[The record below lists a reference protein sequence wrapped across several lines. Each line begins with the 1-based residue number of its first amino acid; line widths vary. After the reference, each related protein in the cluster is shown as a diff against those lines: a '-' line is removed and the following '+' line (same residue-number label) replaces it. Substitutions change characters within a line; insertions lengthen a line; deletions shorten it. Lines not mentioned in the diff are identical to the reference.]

1 MAEIR
6 PFKGIFFNKEII
18 GDFSTVVAPPYDV
31 IDNEEQKALL
41 KESKYNVVR
50 LDLPQGSPATKY
62 NRARD
67 TLNEWLNKGV
77 LIREVEPAIYIYE
90 QEYDYKGSHKRRV
103 GFIALAKIEEFS
115 SGKIKAHEKTLK
127 GPKADRLQLLRACQ
141 TNLSQIFSLF
151 SDPEQKVDKI
161 LQEHMLVP
169 PKIDIV
175 KAGIS
180 HRLWVLSNGEAIN
193 EIVKVMQNKPL
204 FIADGHHRYETALNY
219 RNEMRLITGNRSGE
233 APFDYIMMMFVN
245 MDSDGLTIL
254 PTHRILKNLPKINYD
269 KFKENLEQVF
279 EIEPLSSIDQVISD
293 LNNNLDHHAI
303 GMYLGNGSFYMLKIK
318 DEGKVIDLLDG
329 SQSKAW
335 KLLDVT
341 ILHQIIINRVLGF
354 GGTNIE
360 SSIKFTTDEKEA
372 VQLVDSGNYQMAF
385 FLNPTKISSI
395 KEIAGHG
402 EIMPQKSTYFY
413 PKLLSGLV
421 FNKLEW

>member
-1 MAEIR
+1 LAEIR

-151 SDPEQKVDKI
+151 SD
-161 LQEHMLVP
+161 
-169 PKIDIV
+169 
-175 KAGIS
+175 
-180 HRLWVLSNGEAIN
+180 
-193 EIVKVMQNKPL
+193 
-204 FIADGHHRYETALNY
+204 F
-219 RNEMRLITGNRSGE
+219 
-233 APFDYIMMMFVN
+233 
-245 MDSDGLTIL
+245 
-254 PTHRILKNLPKINYD
+254 KN
-269 KFKENLEQVF
+269 
-279 EIEPLSSIDQVISD
+279 
-293 LNNNLDHHAI
+293 
-303 GMYLGNGSFYMLKIK
+303 
-318 DEGKVIDLLDG
+318 
-329 SQSKAW
+329 
-335 KLLDVT
+335 T
-341 ILHQIIINRVLGF
+341 C
-354 GGTNIE
+354 
-360 SSIKFTTDEKEA
+360 
-372 VQLVDSGNYQMAF
+372 
-385 FLNPTKISSI
+385 
-395 KEIAGHG
+395 
-402 EIMPQKSTYFY
+402 
-413 PKLLSGLV
+413 
-421 FNKLEW
+421 